1 MAIVS
6 TVRRWFLVTAGC
18 FLLSSLTWGQA
29 WGPRAAVRVEF
40 GAPVRFVQVERRWD
54 DLRWNDRRFD
64 RERVWREQRWR
75 DAARNGADA
84 TVAKS
89 GGSMIAATSYL
100 ERAARQA
107 SHGQCSRRNGH
118 E

>member
-75 DAARNGADA
+75 
-84 TVAKS
+84 
-89 GGSMIAATSYL
+89 
-100 ERAARQA
+100 ERREEW
-107 SHGQCSRRNGH
+107 RRCH
-118 E
+118 RREEWREYVHRY